1 MKIQT
6 IAVLVDLE
14 NPMEWLFT
22 FFVLFCFFGL
32 LGGSN
37 SNSLNQV
44 ISMNNTKTI
53 TTTKKTLKE
62 HQTHTDKNRKKKE
75 EIGKF
80 KI

>member
-37 SNSLNQV
+37 SLNQV
-44 ISMNNTKTI
+44 IFMNNIKTT

-62 HQTHTDKNRKKKE
+62 HQTHTDKNRKKKR
-75 EIGKF
+75 GNR

>member
-22 FFVLFCFFGL
+22 FLFCFFGL
-32 LGGSN
+32 LGG

-44 ISMNNTKTI
+44 ISMNNTKTTT